1 MDRRIPVLLGASLLA
16 LLGLSGCGG
25 SRIPEEELTALLNE
39 QTYFTERMAGVES
52 LEIEK
57 QTAADGVTRIDAT
70 IVSHNGFTRYTD
82 DCTIELARDEETEEW
97 TVTDLGGA
105 AVSME
110 ALYAPDAYAID
121 QVMTAETYCMLGIGG
136 GGEESVL
143 LPGYTLGEVA
153 LSNENP
159 QFPTATAQISFEGQ
173 TYGWFTFHG
182 SAALQLTYEPVRGG
196 WEANAFTPNED
207 FSIDCALEGRTY
219 KTEAFRDRESASYE
233 YQDHCWYVTFG
244 DFDWREGG
252 LVGCSARKY
261 NIEEGTDVESYQDRC
276 YRIRR
281 LTPSPIDLGNASNDW
296 VLTMAPGDGVRE
308 SFPMRTLDD
317 PTATGVVFWDHT
329 SGAVDYGYACEQVD
343 GPTPDSLTVAEPEP
357 AAPPVP
363 EIAPAAEITAD
374 PDVKDKVVTCTGE
387 DLYTYED
394 GRPDEHYT
402 YQYFYDAQGNQ
413 VGFKYYLEDA
423 LFMVSKYIYNANNV
437 KTAWFRY
444 TIYSEQDLVYE
455 ATYYDLDGNETLRIS
470 GSSFAWDEGPSDE
483 HYSTATYAYDRLG
496 RVTDVEYS
504 NGNSTSYSYDDSS
517 YRGWKRH
524 YYTDYV
530 GDSAVTTTNLR
541 FDTDWRLIGEEVL
554 DEDGNVSLMNS
565 YEYDENGNLVRLL
578 TTTPDGSGDSEE
590 VHTLDEYGNVLEY
603 RIDAWYR
610 CEGHFTT
617 MPLSE
622 ALKAQASWGA

>member
-57 QTAADGVTRIDAT
+57 QTAEDGVTKIDAT

-182 SAALQLTYEPVRGG
+182 SAALQMTYEPVRGG

-252 LVGCSARKY
+252 LVGCTARKY

-281 LTPSPIDLGNASNDW
+281 LAPSPIDLGNASNDW

-357 AAPPVP
+357 AALPVP
-363 EIAPAAEITAD
+363 EVAPAAEITAD
-374 PDVKDKVVTCTGE
+374 PDVKDMVVTTSGE
-387 DLYTYED
+387 ETNYYDPETE
-394 GRPDEHYT
+394 EHWT
-402 YQYFYDAQGNQ
+402 IQYFYDGQGNQ
-413 VGFKYYLEDA
+413 VGQINFREGEVY
-423 LFMVSKYIYNANNV
+423 SRIKYIYNANNV
-437 KTAWFRY
+437 KTAQFFYTGNQHTQSRY
-444 TIYSEQDLVYE
+444 F
-455 ATYYDLDGNETLRIS
+455 DLDGNETYMTADQTIYWAD
-470 GSSFAWDEGPSDE
+470 GTTEKN
-483 HYSTATYAYDRLG
+483 YVTTTSTYDRLG
-496 RVTDVEYS
+496 RITAAESSDGS
-504 NGNSTSYSYDDSS
+504 STSYNYDEGS
-517 YRGWKRH
+517 YRGWKH
-524 YYTDYV
+524 AHTLLAN
-530 GDSAVTTTNLR
+530 GEELQSTTNLH

-554 DEDGNVSLMNS
+554 DEDGNISKMIAH
-565 YEYDENGNLVRLL
+565 EYDEDGNEVRVTVTDATGAVIEL
-578 TTTPDGSGDSEE
+578 TTRTF
-590 VHTLDEYGNVLEY
+590 DEFGNVLTDRYESHGTVQW
-603 RIDAWYR
+603 DSA
-610 CEGHFTT
+610 FTT

>member
-57 QTAADGVTRIDAT
+57 QTTADGVTKVDAT

-252 LVGCSARKY
+252 LAGCSARKY

-281 LTPSPIDLGNASNDW
+281 LAPSPIDLGNASNDW

-317 PTATGVVFWDHT
+317 PAATGVVFWDHT

-357 AAPPVP
+357 AALPVP
-363 EIAPAAEITAD
+363 EVAPAAEITAD
-374 PDVKDKVVTCTGE
+374 PDVKDMVVTTSGE
-387 DLYTYED
+387 ETNYYDPETE
-394 GRPDEHYT
+394 EHWT
-402 YQYFYDAQGNQ
+402 IQYFYDGQGNQ
-413 VGFKYYLEDA
+413 VGQINFREGEVY
-423 LFMVSKYIYNANNV
+423 SRIKYIYNANNV
-437 KTAWFRY
+437 KTAQFFYTGNQHTQSRY
-444 TIYSEQDLVYE
+444 F
-455 ATYYDLDGNETLRIS
+455 DLDGNETYMTADQTIYWAD
-470 GSSFAWDEGPSDE
+470 GTTEKN
-483 HYSTATYAYDRLG
+483 YVTTTSTYDRLG
-496 RVTDVEYS
+496 RITAAESSDGS
-504 NGNSTSYSYDDSS
+504 STSYNYDEGS
-517 YRGWKRH
+517 YRGWKH
-524 YYTDYV
+524 AHTLLAN
-530 GDSAVTTTNLR
+530 GEELQSTTNLH

-554 DEDGNVSLMNS
+554 DEDGNISKMIAH
-565 YEYDENGNLVRLL
+565 EYDEDGNEVRMTVTDATGAVIEL
-578 TTTPDGSGDSEE
+578 TTRTF
-590 VHTLDEYGNVLEY
+590 DEFGNVLTDRYESHGTVQW
-603 RIDAWYR
+603 DSA
-610 CEGHFTT
+610 FTT

>member
-57 QTAADGVTRIDAT
+57 QTAEDGVTRIDAT

-82 DCTIELARDEETEEW
+82 DCTIELAHDEETEEW

-252 LVGCSARKY
+252 LVGCTARKY

-281 LTPSPIDLGNASNDW
+281 LAPSPIDLGNASNDW

-357 AAPPVP
+357 AALPVP

-374 PDVKDKVVTCTGE
+374 PDVKDMVVTTSGKE
-387 DLYTYED
+387 TNYYDPETE
-394 GRPDEHYT
+394 EHWT
-402 YQYFYDAQGNQ
+402 IQYFYDGQGNQ
-413 VGFKYYLEDA
+413 VGQINFREGEVY
-423 LFMVSKYIYNANNV
+423 SRIKYIYNANNV
-437 KTAWFRY
+437 KTAQFFYTGNQHTQSRY
-444 TIYSEQDLVYE
+444 F
-455 ATYYDLDGNETLRIS
+455 DLDGNETYMTADQTIYWAD
-470 GSSFAWDEGPSDE
+470 GTTEKN
-483 HYSTATYAYDRLG
+483 YVTTTSTYDRLG
-496 RVTDVEYS
+496 RITAAESSDGS
-504 NGNSTSYSYDDSS
+504 STSYNYDEGS
-517 YRGWKRH
+517 YRGWKH
-524 YYTDYV
+524 AHTLLAN
-530 GDSAVTTTNLR
+530 GEELQSTTNLH

-554 DEDGNVSLMNS
+554 DEDGNISKMIAH
-565 YEYDENGNLVRLL
+565 EYDEDGNEVRMTVTDATGAVIEL
-578 TTTPDGSGDSEE
+578 TTRTF
-590 VHTLDEYGNVLEY
+590 DEFGNVLTDRYESHGTVQW
-603 RIDAWYR
+603 DSA
-610 CEGHFTT
+610 FTT

>member
-57 QTAADGVTRIDAT
+57 QTAEDGVTRVDAT

-97 TVTDLGGA
+97 TVTGLGGA

-281 LTPSPIDLGNASNDW
+281 LAPSPIDLGNASNDW

-357 AAPPVP
+357 AALPVP

-374 PDVKDKVVTCTGE
+374 PDVKDMVVTTSGKE
-387 DLYTYED
+387 TNYYDPETE
-394 GRPDEHYT
+394 EHWT
-402 YQYFYDAQGNQ
+402 IQYFYDGQGNQ
-413 VGFKYYLEDA
+413 VGQINFREGEVY
-423 LFMVSKYIYNANNV
+423 SRIKYIYNANNV
-437 KTAWFRY
+437 KTAQFFYTGNQHTQSRY
-444 TIYSEQDLVYE
+444 F
-455 ATYYDLDGNETLRIS
+455 DLDGNETYMTANQTIYWAD
-470 GSSFAWDEGPSDE
+470 GTTEKN
-483 HYSTATYAYDRLG
+483 YVTTTSTYDRLG
-496 RVTDVEYS
+496 RITAAESSDGS
-504 NGNSTSYSYDDSS
+504 STSYNYDEGS
-517 YRGWKRH
+517 YRGWKH
-524 YYTDYV
+524 AHTLLIN
-530 GDSAVTTTNLR
+530 GEELQSTTNLH

-554 DEDGNVSLMNS
+554 DEDGNISKMIAH
-565 YEYDENGNLVRLL
+565 EYDEDGNEVRMTVTDATGAVIEL
-578 TTTPDGSGDSEE
+578 TTRTF
-590 VHTLDEYGNVLEY
+590 DEFGNVLTDRYESHGTVQW
-603 RIDAWYR
+603 DSA
-610 CEGHFTT
+610 FTT
-617 MPLSE
+617 LPLSE
-622 ALKAQASWGA
+622 ALQAQASWGA

>member
-57 QTAADGVTRIDAT
+57 QTAEDGVTKIDAT

-252 LVGCSARKY
+252 LVGCTARKY

-281 LTPSPIDLGNASNDW
+281 LAPSPIDLGNASNDW

-357 AAPPVP
+357 AALPVP
-363 EIAPAAEITAD
+363 EVAPAAEITAD
-374 PDVKDKVVTCTGE
+374 PDVKDMVVTTSGKE
-387 DLYTYED
+387 TNYYDPETE
-394 GRPDEHYT
+394 EHWT
-402 YQYFYDAQGNQ
+402 IQYFYDGQGNQ
-413 VGFKYYLEDA
+413 VGQINFREGEVY
-423 LFMVSKYIYNANNV
+423 SRIKYIYNANNV
-437 KTAWFRY
+437 KTAQFFYTGNQHTQSRY
-444 TIYSEQDLVYE
+444 F
-455 ATYYDLDGNETLRIS
+455 DLDGNETYMTADQTIYWAD
-470 GSSFAWDEGPSDE
+470 GTTEKN
-483 HYSTATYAYDRLG
+483 YVTTTSTYDRLG
-496 RVTDVEYS
+496 RITAAESSDGS
-504 NGNSTSYSYDDSS
+504 STSYNYDEGS
-517 YRGWKRH
+517 YRGWKH
-524 YYTDYV
+524 AHTLLAN
-530 GDSAVTTTNLR
+530 GEELQSTTNLH

-554 DEDGNVSLMNS
+554 DEDGNISKMIAH
-565 YEYDENGNLVRLL
+565 EYDEDGNEVRVTVTDATGAVIEL
-578 TTTPDGSGDSEE
+578 TTRTF
-590 VHTLDEYGNVLEY
+590 DEFGNVLTDRYESHGTVQW
-603 RIDAWYR
+603 DSA
-610 CEGHFTT
+610 FTT
-617 MPLSE
+617 LPLSE
-622 ALKAQASWGA
+622 ALQAQASWGA

>member
-57 QTAADGVTRIDAT
+57 QTAEDGVTRIDAT

-121 QVMTAETYCMLGIGG
+121 QVMSAETYCMLGIGG

-281 LTPSPIDLGNASNDW
+281 LAPSPIDLGNASNDW

-329 SGAVDYGYACEQVD
+329 SGAVDYGYACEQED

-357 AAPPVP
+357 AALPVP
-363 EIAPAAEITAD
+363 EIAPGAEINAA
-374 PDVKDKVVTCTGE
+374 PDVKDMVVGTSGGE
-387 DLYTYED
+387 TNYYDPETEV
-394 GRPDEHYT
+394 HWT
-402 YQYFYDAQGNQ
+402 IQYFYDGQGNQ
-413 VGFKYYLEDA
+413 VGQINFREGEVY
-423 LFMVSKYIYNANNV
+423 SRIKYIYNANNV
-437 KTAWFRY
+437 KTAQFFYTGNQHTQSRY
-444 TIYSEQDLVYE
+444 F
-455 ATYYDLDGNETLRIS
+455 DLDGNETYITADQTIYWAD
-470 GSSFAWDEGPSDE
+470 GTTEKN
-483 HYSTATYAYDRLG
+483 YVTTTSTYDRLG
-496 RVTDVEYS
+496 RITAAESSDGS
-504 NGNSTSYSYDDSS
+504 STSYNYDEGS
-517 YRGWKRH
+517 YRGWKH
-524 YYTDYV
+524 AHTLLAN
-530 GDSAVTTTNLR
+530 GEELQSTTNLH

-554 DEDGNVSLMNS
+554 DEDGNISKMIAH
-565 YEYDENGNLVRLL
+565 EYDEDGNEVRVTVTDATGAVIEL
-578 TTTPDGSGDSEE
+578 TTRAF
-590 VHTLDEYGNVLEY
+590 DEFGNVLTDRYESHGTVQW
-603 RIDAWYR
+603 DSA
-610 CEGHFTT
+610 FTT

>member
-57 QTAADGVTRIDAT
+57 QTAEDGVTRIDAT

-252 LVGCSARKY
+252 LVGCTARKY

-281 LTPSPIDLGNASNDW
+281 LAPSPIDLGNASNDW

-357 AAPPVP
+357 AALPVP
-363 EIAPAAEITAD
+363 EIAPAEEITAD
-374 PDVKDKVVTCTGE
+374 PDVKDMVVTTSGKE
-387 DLYTYED
+387 TNYYDPETE
-394 GRPDEHYT
+394 EHWT
-402 YQYFYDAQGNQ
+402 IQYFYDGQGNQ
-413 VGFKYYLEDA
+413 VGQINFREGEVY
-423 LFMVSKYIYNANNV
+423 SRIKYIYNANNV
-437 KTAWFRY
+437 KTAQFFYTGNQHTQSRY
-444 TIYSEQDLVYE
+444 F
-455 ATYYDLDGNETLRIS
+455 DLDGNETYMTADQTIYWAD
-470 GSSFAWDEGPSDE
+470 GTTEKN
-483 HYSTATYAYDRLG
+483 YVTTTSTYDRLG
-496 RVTDVEYS
+496 RITAAESSDGS
-504 NGNSTSYSYDDSS
+504 STSYNYDEGS
-517 YRGWKRH
+517 YRGWKH
-524 YYTDYV
+524 AHTLLAN
-530 GDSAVTTTNLR
+530 GEELQSTTNLHI
-541 FDTDWRLIGEEVL
+541 DTDWRLIGEEVL
-554 DEDGNVSLMNS
+554 DEDGNISKMIAH
-565 YEYDENGNLVRLL
+565 EYDEDGNEVRVTVTDATGAVIEL
-578 TTTPDGSGDSEE
+578 TTRTF
-590 VHTLDEYGNVLEY
+590 DEFGNVLTDRYESHGTVQW
-603 RIDAWYR
+603 DSA
-610 CEGHFTT
+610 FTT

-622 ALKAQASWGA
+622 ALKAQASGGA

>member
-57 QTAADGVTRIDAT
+57 QTAEDGVTRIDAT

-281 LTPSPIDLGNASNDW
+281 LAPSPIDLGNASNDW

-374 PDVKDKVVTCTGE
+374 PDVKDMVVTTSGE
-387 DLYTYED
+387 ETNYYDPETEV
-394 GRPDEHYT
+394 HWT
-402 YQYFYDAQGNQ
+402 IQYFYDGQGNQ
-413 VGFKYYLEDA
+413 VGQINFREGEVY
-423 LFMVSKYIYNANNV
+423 SRIKYIYNANNV
-437 KTAWFRY
+437 KTAQFFYTGNQHTQSRY
-444 TIYSEQDLVYE
+444 F
-455 ATYYDLDGNETLRIS
+455 DLDGNETYMTADQTIYWAD
-470 GSSFAWDEGPSDE
+470 GTTEKN
-483 HYSTATYAYDRLG
+483 YVTTTSTYDRLG
-496 RVTDVEYS
+496 RITAAESSDGS
-504 NGNSTSYSYDDSS
+504 STSYNYDEGS
-517 YRGWKRH
+517 YRGWKH
-524 YYTDYV
+524 AHTLLAN
-530 GDSAVTTTNLR
+530 GEELQSTTNLH

-554 DEDGNVSLMNS
+554 DEDGNISKMIAH
-565 YEYDENGNLVRLL
+565 EYDEDGNEVRMTVTDATGAVIEL
-578 TTTPDGSGDSEE
+578 TTRTF
-590 VHTLDEYGNVLEY
+590 DEFGNVLTDRYESHGTVQW
-603 RIDAWYR
+603 DSA
-610 CEGHFTT
+610 FTT

>member
-57 QTAADGVTRIDAT
+57 QTTADGVTKVDAT

-281 LTPSPIDLGNASNDW
+281 LAPSPIDLGNASNDW

-357 AAPPVP
+357 AALPVP
-363 EIAPAAEITAD
+363 EVAPAAEITAD
-374 PDVKDKVVTCTGE
+374 PDVKDMVVTTSGE
-387 DLYTYED
+387 ETNYYDPETE
-394 GRPDEHYT
+394 EHWT
-402 YQYFYDAQGNQ
+402 IQYFYDGQGNQ
-413 VGFKYYLEDA
+413 VGQINFREGEVY
-423 LFMVSKYIYNANNV
+423 SRIKYIYNANNV
-437 KTAWFRY
+437 KTAQFFYTGNQHTQSRY
-444 TIYSEQDLVYE
+444 F
-455 ATYYDLDGNETLRIS
+455 DLDGNETYMTADQTIYWAD
-470 GSSFAWDEGPSDE
+470 GTTEKN
-483 HYSTATYAYDRLG
+483 YVTTTSTYDRLG
-496 RVTDVEYS
+496 RITAAESSDGS
-504 NGNSTSYSYDDSS
+504 STSYNYDEGS
-517 YRGWKRH
+517 YRGWKH
-524 YYTDYV
+524 AHTLLAN
-530 GDSAVTTTNLR
+530 GEELQSTTNLH

-554 DEDGNVSLMNS
+554 DEDGNISKMIAH
-565 YEYDENGNLVRLL
+565 EYDEDGNEVRVTVTDATGAVIEL
-578 TTTPDGSGDSEE
+578 TTRTF
-590 VHTLDEYGNVLEY
+590 DEFGNVLTDRYESHGTVQW
-603 RIDAWYR
+603 DSA
-610 CEGHFTT
+610 FTT
-617 MPLSE
+617 LPLSE

>member
-57 QTAADGVTRIDAT
+57 QTAEDGVTRVDAT

-281 LTPSPIDLGNASNDW
+281 LAPSPIDLGNASNDW

-357 AAPPVP
+357 AALPVP

-374 PDVKDKVVTCTGE
+374 PDVKDMVVTTSGE
-387 DLYTYED
+387 ETNYYDPETE
-394 GRPDEHYT
+394 EHWT
-402 YQYFYDAQGNQ
+402 IQYFYDGQGNQ
-413 VGFKYYLEDA
+413 VGQINFREGEVY
-423 LFMVSKYIYNANNV
+423 SRIKYIYNANNV
-437 KTAWFRY
+437 KTAQFFYTGNQHTQSRY
-444 TIYSEQDLVYE
+444 F
-455 ATYYDLDGNETLRIS
+455 DLDGNETYMTADQTIYWAD
-470 GSSFAWDEGPSDE
+470 GTTEKN
-483 HYSTATYAYDRLG
+483 YVTTTSTYDRLG
-496 RVTDVEYS
+496 RITAAESSDGS
-504 NGNSTSYSYDDSS
+504 STSYNYDEGS
-517 YRGWKRH
+517 YRGWKH
-524 YYTDYV
+524 AHTLLAN
-530 GDSAVTTTNLR
+530 GEELQSTTNLH

-554 DEDGNVSLMNS
+554 DEDGNISKMIAH
-565 YEYDENGNLVRLL
+565 EYDEDGNEVRVTVTDATGAVIEL
-578 TTTPDGSGDSEE
+578 TTRTF
-590 VHTLDEYGNVLEY
+590 DEFGNVLTDRYESHGTVQW
-603 RIDAWYR
+603 DSA
-610 CEGHFTT
+610 FTT
-617 MPLSE
+617 LPLSE
-622 ALKAQASWGA
+622 ALQAQASWGA

>member
-57 QTAADGVTRIDAT
+57 QTAEDGVTKIDAT

-281 LTPSPIDLGNASNDW
+281 LAPSPIDLGNASNDW

-357 AAPPVP
+357 AALPFP

-374 PDVKDKVVTCTGE
+374 PDVKDMVVTTSGE
-387 DLYTYED
+387 ETNYYDPETE
-394 GRPDEHYT
+394 EHWT
-402 YQYFYDAQGNQ
+402 IQYFYDGQGNQ
-413 VGFKYYLEDA
+413 VGQINFREGEVY
-423 LFMVSKYIYNANNV
+423 SRIKYIYNANNV
-437 KTAWFRY
+437 KTAQFFYTGNQHTQSRY
-444 TIYSEQDLVYE
+444 F
-455 ATYYDLDGNETLRIS
+455 DLDGNETYMTADQTIYWAD
-470 GSSFAWDEGPSDE
+470 GTTEKN
-483 HYSTATYAYDRLG
+483 YVTTTSTYDRLG
-496 RVTDVEYS
+496 RITAAESSDGS
-504 NGNSTSYSYDDSS
+504 STSYNYDEGS
-517 YRGWKRH
+517 YRGWKH
-524 YYTDYV
+524 AHTLLAN
-530 GDSAVTTTNLR
+530 GEELQSTTNLH

-554 DEDGNVSLMNS
+554 DEDGNISKMIAH
-565 YEYDENGNLVRLL
+565 EYDEDGNEVRVTVTDATGAVIEL
-578 TTTPDGSGDSEE
+578 TTRTF
-590 VHTLDEYGNVLEY
+590 DEFGNVLTDRYESHGTVQW
-603 RIDAWYR
+603 DSA
-610 CEGHFTT
+610 FTT

>member
-252 LVGCSARKY
+252 LVGCTARKY

-281 LTPSPIDLGNASNDW
+281 LAPSPIDLGNASNDW

-357 AAPPVP
+357 AALPVP
-363 EIAPAAEITAD
+363 EVAPAAEITAD
-374 PDVKDKVVTCTGE
+374 PDVKDMVVTTSGKE
-387 DLYTYED
+387 TNYYDPETE
-394 GRPDEHYT
+394 EHWT
-402 YQYFYDAQGNQ
+402 IQYFYDGQGNQ
-413 VGFKYYLEDA
+413 VGQINFREGEVY
-423 LFMVSKYIYNANNV
+423 SRIKYIYNANNV
-437 KTAWFRY
+437 KTAQFFYTGNQHTQSRY
-444 TIYSEQDLVYE
+444 F
-455 ATYYDLDGNETLRIS
+455 DLDGNETYMTADQTIYWAD
-470 GSSFAWDEGPSDE
+470 GTTEKN
-483 HYSTATYAYDRLG
+483 YVTTTSTYDRLG
-496 RVTDVEYS
+496 RITAAESSDGS
-504 NGNSTSYSYDDSS
+504 STSYNYDEGS
-517 YRGWKRH
+517 YRGWKH
-524 YYTDYV
+524 AHTLLAN
-530 GDSAVTTTNLR
+530 GEELQSTTNLH

-554 DEDGNVSLMNS
+554 DEDGNISKMIAH
-565 YEYDENGNLVRLL
+565 EYDEDGNEVRVTVTDATGAVIEL
-578 TTTPDGSGDSEE
+578 TTRTF
-590 VHTLDEYGNVLEY
+590 DEFGNVLTDRYESHGTVQW
-603 RIDAWYR
+603 DSA
-610 CEGHFTT
+610 FTT
-617 MPLSE
+617 LPLSE

>member
-57 QTAADGVTRIDAT
+57 QTAEDGVTRVDAT

-281 LTPSPIDLGNASNDW
+281 LAPSPIDLGNASNDW

-374 PDVKDKVVTCTGE
+374 PDVKDMVVTTSGE
-387 DLYTYED
+387 ETNYYDPETEV
-394 GRPDEHYT
+394 HWT
-402 YQYFYDAQGNQ
+402 IQYFYDGQGNQ
-413 VGFKYYLEDA
+413 VGQINFREGEVY
-423 LFMVSKYIYNANNV
+423 SRIKYIYNANNV
-437 KTAWFRY
+437 KTAQFFYTGNQHTQSRY
-444 TIYSEQDLVYE
+444 F
-455 ATYYDLDGNETLRIS
+455 DLDGNETYMTADQTIYWAD
-470 GSSFAWDEGPSDE
+470 GTTEKN
-483 HYSTATYAYDRLG
+483 YVTTTSTYDRLG
-496 RVTDVEYS
+496 RITAAESSDGS
-504 NGNSTSYSYDDSS
+504 STSYNYDEGS
-517 YRGWKRH
+517 YRGWKH
-524 YYTDYV
+524 AHTLLAN
-530 GDSAVTTTNLR
+530 GEELQSTTNLH

-554 DEDGNVSLMNS
+554 DEDGNISKMIAH
-565 YEYDENGNLVRLL
+565 EYDEDGNEVRVTVTDATGAVIEL
-578 TTTPDGSGDSEE
+578 TTRTF
-590 VHTLDEYGNVLEY
+590 DEFGNVLTDRYESHGTVQW
-603 RIDAWYR
+603 DSA
-610 CEGHFTT
+610 FTT
-617 MPLSE
+617 LPLSE
-622 ALKAQASWGA
+622 ALQAQASWGA

>member
-57 QTAADGVTRIDAT
+57 QTAEDGVTKIDAT

-105 AVSME
+105 AVSMV

-281 LTPSPIDLGNASNDW
+281 LAPSPIDLGNASNDW

-357 AAPPVP
+357 AALPVP

-374 PDVKDKVVTCTGE
+374 PDVKDMVVTTSGKE
-387 DLYTYED
+387 TNYYDPETE
-394 GRPDEHYT
+394 EHWT
-402 YQYFYDAQGNQ
+402 IQYFYDGQGNQ
-413 VGFKYYLEDA
+413 VGQINFREGEVY
-423 LFMVSKYIYNANNV
+423 SRIKYIYNANNV
-437 KTAWFRY
+437 KTAQFFYTGNQHTQSRY
-444 TIYSEQDLVYE
+444 F
-455 ATYYDLDGNETLRIS
+455 DLDGNETYMTADQTIYWAD
-470 GSSFAWDEGPSDE
+470 GTTEKN
-483 HYSTATYAYDRLG
+483 YVTTTSTYDRLG
-496 RVTDVEYS
+496 RITAAESSDGS
-504 NGNSTSYSYDDSS
+504 STSYNYDEGS
-517 YRGWKRH
+517 YRGWKH
-524 YYTDYV
+524 AHTLLAN
-530 GDSAVTTTNLR
+530 GEELQSTTNLH

-554 DEDGNVSLMNS
+554 DEDGNISKMIAH
-565 YEYDENGNLVRLL
+565 EYDEDGNEVRVTVTDATGAVIEL
-578 TTTPDGSGDSEE
+578 TTRTF
-590 VHTLDEYGNVLEY
+590 DEFGNVLTDRYESHGTVQW
-603 RIDAWYR
+603 DSA
-610 CEGHFTT
+610 FTT
-617 MPLSE
+617 LPLSE

>member
-57 QTAADGVTRIDAT
+57 QTAEDGVTKIDAT

-153 LSNENP
+153 LSHENP

-281 LTPSPIDLGNASNDW
+281 LAPSPIDLGNASNDW

-357 AAPPVP
+357 AALPVP

-374 PDVKDKVVTCTGE
+374 PDVKDMVVTTSGE
-387 DLYTYED
+387 ETNYYDPETE
-394 GRPDEHYT
+394 EHWT
-402 YQYFYDAQGNQ
+402 IQYFYDGQGNQ
-413 VGFKYYLEDA
+413 VGQINFREGEVY
-423 LFMVSKYIYNANNV
+423 SRIKYIYNANNV
-437 KTAWFRY
+437 KTAQFFYTGNQHTQSRY
-444 TIYSEQDLVYE
+444 F
-455 ATYYDLDGNETLRIS
+455 DLDGNETYMTADQTIYWAD
-470 GSSFAWDEGPSDE
+470 GTTEKN
-483 HYSTATYAYDRLG
+483 YVTTTSTYDRLG
-496 RVTDVEYS
+496 RITAAESSDGS
-504 NGNSTSYSYDDSS
+504 STSYNYDEGS
-517 YRGWKRH
+517 YRGWKH
-524 YYTDYV
+524 AHTLLAN
-530 GDSAVTTTNLR
+530 GEELQSTTNLH

-554 DEDGNVSLMNS
+554 DEDGNISKMIAH
-565 YEYDENGNLVRLL
+565 EYDEDGNEVRVTVTDATGAVIEL
-578 TTTPDGSGDSEE
+578 TTRTF
-590 VHTLDEYGNVLEY
+590 DEFGNVLTDRYESHGTVQW
-603 RIDAWYR
+603 DSA
-610 CEGHFTT
+610 FTT

>member
-57 QTAADGVTRIDAT
+57 QTAEDGVTKIDAT

-281 LTPSPIDLGNASNDW
+281 LAPSPIDLGNASNDW

-357 AAPPVP
+357 AALPFP

-374 PDVKDKVVTCTGE
+374 PDVKDMVVTTSGE
-387 DLYTYED
+387 ETNYYDPETE
-394 GRPDEHYT
+394 EHWT
-402 YQYFYDAQGNQ
+402 IQYFYDGQGNQ
-413 VGFKYYLEDA
+413 VGQINFREGEVY
-423 LFMVSKYIYNANNV
+423 SRIKYIYNANNV
-437 KTAWFRY
+437 KTAQFFYTGNQHTQSRY
-444 TIYSEQDLVYE
+444 F
-455 ATYYDLDGNETLRIS
+455 DLDGNETYMTADQTIYWAD
-470 GSSFAWDEGPSDE
+470 GTTEKN
-483 HYSTATYAYDRLG
+483 YVTTTSTYDRLG
-496 RVTDVEYS
+496 RITAAESSDGS
-504 NGNSTSYSYDDSS
+504 STSYNYDEGS
-517 YRGWKRH
+517 YRGWKH
-524 YYTDYV
+524 AHTLLAN
-530 GDSAVTTTNLR
+530 GEELQSTTNLH

-554 DEDGNVSLMNS
+554 DEDGNISKLIAH
-565 YEYDENGNLVRLL
+565 EYDEDGNEVRVTVTDATGAVIEL
-578 TTTPDGSGDSEE
+578 TTRTF
-590 VHTLDEYGNVLEY
+590 DEFGNVLTDRYESHGTVQW
-603 RIDAWYR
+603 DSA
-610 CEGHFTT
+610 FTT

>member
-281 LTPSPIDLGNASNDW
+281 LAPSPIDLGNASNDW

-357 AAPPVP
+357 AALPVP

-374 PDVKDKVVTCTGE
+374 PDVKDMVVTTSGE
-387 DLYTYED
+387 ETNYYDPETE
-394 GRPDEHYT
+394 EHWT
-402 YQYFYDAQGNQ
+402 IQYFYDGQGNQ
-413 VGFKYYLEDA
+413 VGQINFREGEVY
-423 LFMVSKYIYNANNV
+423 SRIKYIYNANNV
-437 KTAWFRY
+437 KTAQFFYTGNQHTQSRY
-444 TIYSEQDLVYE
+444 F
-455 ATYYDLDGNETLRIS
+455 DLDGNETYMTADQTIYWAD
-470 GSSFAWDEGPSDE
+470 GTTEKN
-483 HYSTATYAYDRLG
+483 YVTTTSTYDRLG
-496 RVTDVEYS
+496 RITAAESSDGS
-504 NGNSTSYSYDDSS
+504 STSYNYDEGS
-517 YRGWKRH
+517 YRGWKH
-524 YYTDYV
+524 AHTLLAN
-530 GDSAVTTTNLR
+530 GEELQSTTNLH

-554 DEDGNVSLMNS
+554 DEDGNISKMIAH
-565 YEYDENGNLVRLL
+565 EYDEDGNEVRMTVTDATGAVIEL
-578 TTTPDGSGDSEE
+578 TTRTF
-590 VHTLDEYGNVLEY
+590 DEFGNVLTDRYESHGTVQW
-603 RIDAWYR
+603 DSA
-610 CEGHFTT
+610 FTT

>member
-57 QTAADGVTRIDAT
+57 QTTADGVTKVDAT

-252 LVGCSARKY
+252 LVGCTARKY

-281 LTPSPIDLGNASNDW
+281 LAPSPIDLGNASNDW

-329 SGAVDYGYACEQVD
+329 SGAVDYGYACELVD

-357 AAPPVP
+357 AALPVP

-374 PDVKDKVVTCTGE
+374 PDVKDMVVTTSGE
-387 DLYTYED
+387 ETNYYDPETE
-394 GRPDEHYT
+394 EHWT
-402 YQYFYDAQGNQ
+402 IQYFYDGQGNQ
-413 VGFKYYLEDA
+413 VGQINFREGEVY
-423 LFMVSKYIYNANNV
+423 SRIKYIYNANNV
-437 KTAWFRY
+437 KTAQFFYTGNQHTQSRY
-444 TIYSEQDLVYE
+444 F
-455 ATYYDLDGNETLRIS
+455 DLDGNETYMTADQTIYWAD
-470 GSSFAWDEGPSDE
+470 GTTENN
-483 HYSTATYAYDRLG
+483 YVTTTSTYDRLG
-496 RVTDVEYS
+496 RITAAESSDGS
-504 NGNSTSYSYDDSS
+504 STSYNYDEGS
-517 YRGWKRH
+517 YRGWKH
-524 YYTDYV
+524 AHTLLAN
-530 GDSAVTTTNLR
+530 GEELQSTTNLH

-554 DEDGNVSLMNS
+554 DEDGNISKMIAH
-565 YEYDENGNLVRLL
+565 EYDEDGNEVRMTVTDATGAVIEL
-578 TTTPDGSGDSEE
+578 TTRTF
-590 VHTLDEYGNVLEY
+590 DEFGNVLTDRYESHGTVQW
-603 RIDAWYR
+603 DSA
-610 CEGHFTT
+610 FTT

>member
-57 QTAADGVTRIDAT
+57 QTAEDGVTRIDAT

-153 LSNENP
+153 LSYENP

-281 LTPSPIDLGNASNDW
+281 LAPSPIDLGNASNDW

-357 AAPPVP
+357 AALPVP
-363 EIAPAAEITAD
+363 EIAPAEEITAD
-374 PDVKDKVVTCTGE
+374 PDVKDMVVTTSGE
-387 DLYTYED
+387 ETNYYDPETE
-394 GRPDEHYT
+394 EHWT
-402 YQYFYDAQGNQ
+402 IQYFYDGQGNQ
-413 VGFKYYLEDA
+413 VGQINFREGEVY
-423 LFMVSKYIYNANNV
+423 SRIKYIYNANNV
-437 KTAWFRY
+437 KTAQFFYTGNQHTQSRY
-444 TIYSEQDLVYE
+444 F
-455 ATYYDLDGNETLRIS
+455 DLDGNETYMTADQTIYWAD
-470 GSSFAWDEGPSDE
+470 GTTEKN
-483 HYSTATYAYDRLG
+483 YVTTTSTYDRLG
-496 RVTDVEYS
+496 RITAAESSDGS
-504 NGNSTSYSYDDSS
+504 STSYNYDEGS
-517 YRGWKRH
+517 YRGWKH
-524 YYTDYV
+524 AHTLLAN
-530 GDSAVTTTNLR
+530 GEELQSTTNLH

-554 DEDGNVSLMNS
+554 DEDGNISKMIAH
-565 YEYDENGNLVRLL
+565 EYDEDGNEVRMTVTDATGAVIEL
-578 TTTPDGSGDSEE
+578 TTRTF
-590 VHTLDEYGNVLEY
+590 DEFGNVLTDRYESHGTVQW
-603 RIDAWYR
+603 DSA
-610 CEGHFTT
+610 FTT

>member
-57 QTAADGVTRIDAT
+57 QTAEDGVTRIDAT

-153 LSNENP
+153 LSHENP

-281 LTPSPIDLGNASNDW
+281 LAPSPIDLGNASNDW

-357 AAPPVP
+357 AALPVP

-374 PDVKDKVVTCTGE
+374 PDVKDMVVTTSGE
-387 DLYTYED
+387 ETNYYDPETEV
-394 GRPDEHYT
+394 HWT
-402 YQYFYDAQGNQ
+402 IQYFYDGQGNQ
-413 VGFKYYLEDA
+413 VGQINFREGEVY
-423 LFMVSKYIYNANNV
+423 SRIKYIYNANNV
-437 KTAWFRY
+437 KTAQFFYTGNQHTQSRY
-444 TIYSEQDLVYE
+444 F
-455 ATYYDLDGNETLRIS
+455 DLDGNETYMTADQTIYWAD
-470 GSSFAWDEGPSDE
+470 GTTEKN
-483 HYSTATYAYDRLG
+483 YVTTTSTYDRLG
-496 RVTDVEYS
+496 RITAAESSDGS
-504 NGNSTSYSYDDSS
+504 STSYNYDEGS
-517 YRGWKRH
+517 YRGWKH
-524 YYTDYV
+524 AHTLLAN
-530 GDSAVTTTNLR
+530 GEELQSTTNLH

-554 DEDGNVSLMNS
+554 DEDGNISKMIAH
-565 YEYDENGNLVRLL
+565 EYDEDGNEVRMTVTDATGAVIEL
-578 TTTPDGSGDSEE
+578 TTRTF
-590 VHTLDEYGNVLEY
+590 DEFGNVLTDRYESHGTVQW
-603 RIDAWYR
+603 DSA
-610 CEGHFTT
+610 FTT

>member
-57 QTAADGVTRIDAT
+57 QTAEDGVTKIDAT

-82 DCTIELARDEETEEW
+82 DCTIELTRDEETEEW

-281 LTPSPIDLGNASNDW
+281 LAPSPIDLGNASNDW

-357 AAPPVP
+357 AALPVP
-363 EIAPAAEITAD
+363 EVAPAAEITAD
-374 PDVKDKVVTCTGE
+374 PDVKDMVVTTSGKE
-387 DLYTYED
+387 TNYYDPETEV
-394 GRPDEHYT
+394 HWT
-402 YQYFYDAQGNQ
+402 IQYFYDGQGNQ
-413 VGFKYYLEDA
+413 VGQINFREGEVY
-423 LFMVSKYIYNANNV
+423 SRIKYIYNANNV
-437 KTAWFRY
+437 KTAQFFYTGNQHTQSRY
-444 TIYSEQDLVYE
+444 F
-455 ATYYDLDGNETLRIS
+455 DLDGNETYMTADQTIYWAD
-470 GSSFAWDEGPSDE
+470 GTTEKN
-483 HYSTATYAYDRLG
+483 YVTTTSTYDRLG
-496 RVTDVEYS
+496 RITAAESSDGS
-504 NGNSTSYSYDDSS
+504 STSYNYDEGS
-517 YRGWKRH
+517 YRGWKH
-524 YYTDYV
+524 AHTLLAN
-530 GDSAVTTTNLR
+530 GEELQSTTNLH

-554 DEDGNVSLMNS
+554 DEDGNISKMIAH
-565 YEYDENGNLVRLL
+565 EYDEDGNEVRVTVTDATGAVIEL
-578 TTTPDGSGDSEE
+578 TTRTF
-590 VHTLDEYGNVLEY
+590 DEFGNVLTDRYESHGTVQW
-603 RIDAWYR
+603 DSA
-610 CEGHFTT
+610 FTT

>member
-57 QTAADGVTRIDAT
+57 QTAEDGVTRIDAT

-281 LTPSPIDLGNASNDW
+281 LAPSPIDLGNASNDW

-363 EIAPAAEITAD
+363 EIAPAAEITAA
-374 PDVKDKVVTCTGE
+374 PDVKDMVVTTSGKE
-387 DLYTYED
+387 TNYYDPETE
-394 GRPDEHYT
+394 EHWT
-402 YQYFYDAQGNQ
+402 IQYFYDGQGNQ
-413 VGFKYYLEDA
+413 VGQINFREGEVY
-423 LFMVSKYIYNANNV
+423 SRIKYIYNANNV
-437 KTAWFRY
+437 KTAQFFYTGNQHTQSRY
-444 TIYSEQDLVYE
+444 F
-455 ATYYDLDGNETLRIS
+455 DLDGNETYMTADQTIYWAD
-470 GSSFAWDEGPSDE
+470 GTTEKN
-483 HYSTATYAYDRLG
+483 YVTTTSTYDRLG
-496 RVTDVEYS
+496 RITAAESSDGS
-504 NGNSTSYSYDDSS
+504 STSYNYDEGS
-517 YRGWKRH
+517 YRGWKH
-524 YYTDYV
+524 AHTLLAN
-530 GDSAVTTTNLR
+530 GEELQSTTNLH

-554 DEDGNVSLMNS
+554 DEDGNISKMIAH
-565 YEYDENGNLVRLL
+565 EYDEDGNEVRVTVTDATGAVIEL
-578 TTTPDGSGDSEE
+578 TTRTF
-590 VHTLDEYGNVLEY
+590 DEFGNVLTDRYESHGTVQW
-603 RIDAWYR
+603 DSA
-610 CEGHFTT
+610 FTT

>member
-57 QTAADGVTRIDAT
+57 QTAEDGVTRIDAT

-82 DCTIELARDEETEEW
+82 DCTIELTRDEETEEW

-153 LSNENP
+153 LSYENP

-252 LVGCSARKY
+252 LVGCTARKY

-276 YRIRR
+276 YRIYR
-281 LTPSPIDLGNASNDW
+281 LAPSPIDLGNASNDW

-357 AAPPVP
+357 AALPVP

-374 PDVKDKVVTCTGE
+374 PDVKDMVVTTSGKE
-387 DLYTYED
+387 TNYYDPETE
-394 GRPDEHYT
+394 EHWT
-402 YQYFYDAQGNQ
+402 IQYFYDGQGNQ
-413 VGFKYYLEDA
+413 VGQINFREGEVY
-423 LFMVSKYIYNANNV
+423 SRIKYIYNANNV
-437 KTAWFRY
+437 KTAQFFYTGNQHTQSRY
-444 TIYSEQDLVYE
+444 F
-455 ATYYDLDGNETLRIS
+455 DLDGNETYMTADQTIYWAD
-470 GSSFAWDEGPSDE
+470 GTTEKN
-483 HYSTATYAYDRLG
+483 YVTTTSTYDRLG
-496 RVTDVEYS
+496 RITAAESSDGS
-504 NGNSTSYSYDDSS
+504 STSYNYDEGS
-517 YRGWKRH
+517 YRGWKH
-524 YYTDYV
+524 AHTLLAN
-530 GDSAVTTTNLR
+530 GEELQSTTNLH

-554 DEDGNVSLMNS
+554 DEDGNISKMIAH
-565 YEYDENGNLVRLL
+565 EYDEDGNEVRVTVTDATGAVIEL
-578 TTTPDGSGDSEE
+578 TTRTF
-590 VHTLDEYGNVLEY
+590 DEFGNVLTDRYESHGTVQW
-603 RIDAWYR
+603 DSA
-610 CEGHFTT
+610 FTT

>member
-57 QTAADGVTRIDAT
+57 QTAEDGVTKIDAT

-252 LVGCSARKY
+252 LVGCTARKY

-281 LTPSPIDLGNASNDW
+281 LAPSPIDLGNASNDW

-357 AAPPVP
+357 AALPVP
-363 EIAPAAEITAD
+363 EVAPAAEITAD
-374 PDVKDKVVTCTGE
+374 PDVKDMVVTTSGE
-387 DLYTYED
+387 ETNYYDPETE
-394 GRPDEHYT
+394 EHWT
-402 YQYFYDAQGNQ
+402 IQYFYDGQGNQ
-413 VGFKYYLEDA
+413 VGQINFREGEVY
-423 LFMVSKYIYNANNV
+423 SRIKYIYNANNV
-437 KTAWFRY
+437 KTAQFFYTGNQHTQSRY
-444 TIYSEQDLVYE
+444 F
-455 ATYYDLDGNETLRIS
+455 DLDGNETYMTADQTIYWAD
-470 GSSFAWDEGPSDE
+470 GTTEKN
-483 HYSTATYAYDRLG
+483 YVTTTSTYDRLG
-496 RVTDVEYS
+496 RITAAESSDGS
-504 NGNSTSYSYDDSS
+504 STSYNYDEGS
-517 YRGWKRH
+517 YRGWKH
-524 YYTDYV
+524 AHTLLAN
-530 GDSAVTTTNLR
+530 GEELQSTTNLH

-554 DEDGNVSLMNS
+554 DEDGNISKMIAH
-565 YEYDENGNLVRLL
+565 EYDEDGNEVRVTVTDATGAVIEL
-578 TTTPDGSGDSEE
+578 TTRTF
-590 VHTLDEYGNVLEY
+590 DEFGNVLTDRYESHGTVQW
-603 RIDAWYR
+603 DSA
-610 CEGHFTT
+610 FTT

>member
-57 QTAADGVTRIDAT
+57 QTAEDGVTRIDAT

-252 LVGCSARKY
+252 LVGCTARKY

-281 LTPSPIDLGNASNDW
+281 LAPSPIDLGNASNDW

-357 AAPPVP
+357 AALPVP
-363 EIAPAAEITAD
+363 EVAPAAEITAD
-374 PDVKDKVVTCTGE
+374 PDVKDMVVTTSGE
-387 DLYTYED
+387 ETNYYDPETE
-394 GRPDEHYT
+394 EHWT
-402 YQYFYDAQGNQ
+402 IQYFYDGQGNQ
-413 VGFKYYLEDA
+413 VGQINFREGEVY
-423 LFMVSKYIYNANNV
+423 SRIKYIYNANNV
-437 KTAWFRY
+437 KTAQFFYTGNQHTQSRY
-444 TIYSEQDLVYE
+444 F
-455 ATYYDLDGNETLRIS
+455 DLDGNETYMTADQTIYWAD
-470 GSSFAWDEGPSDE
+470 GTTEKN
-483 HYSTATYAYDRLG
+483 YVTTTSTYDRLG
-496 RVTDVEYS
+496 RITAAESSDGS
-504 NGNSTSYSYDDSS
+504 STSYNYDEGS
-517 YRGWKRH
+517 YRGWKH
-524 YYTDYV
+524 AHTLLAN
-530 GDSAVTTTNLR
+530 GEELQSTTNLH

-554 DEDGNVSLMNS
+554 DEDGNISKMIAH
-565 YEYDENGNLVRLL
+565 EYDEDGNEVRVTVTDATGAVIEL
-578 TTTPDGSGDSEE
+578 TTRTF
-590 VHTLDEYGNVLEY
+590 DEFGNVLTDRYESHGTVQW
-603 RIDAWYR
+603 DSA
-610 CEGHFTT
+610 FTT

>member
-1 MDRRIPVLLGASLLA
+1 MDRRIPVLLSASLLA

-57 QTAADGVTRIDAT
+57 QTAEDGVTRVDAT

-82 DCTIELARDEETEEW
+82 DCTIELTRDEETEEW

-261 NIEEGTDVESYQDRC
+261 NI
-276 YRIRR
+276 
-281 LTPSPIDLGNASNDW
+281 
-296 VLTMAPGDGVRE
+296 
-308 SFPMRTLDD
+308 
-317 PTATGVVFWDHT
+317 
-329 SGAVDYGYACEQVD
+329 
-343 GPTPDSLTVAEPEP
+343 
-357 AAPPVP
+357 
-363 EIAPAAEITAD
+363 
-374 PDVKDKVVTCTGE
+374 
-387 DLYTYED
+387 
-394 GRPDEHYT
+394 
-402 YQYFYDAQGNQ
+402 
-413 VGFKYYLEDA
+413 
-423 LFMVSKYIYNANNV
+423 
-437 KTAWFRY
+437 
-444 TIYSEQDLVYE
+444 
-455 ATYYDLDGNETLRIS
+455 
-470 GSSFAWDEGPSDE
+470 
-483 HYSTATYAYDRLG
+483 
-496 RVTDVEYS
+496 
-504 NGNSTSYSYDDSS
+504 
-517 YRGWKRH
+517 
-524 YYTDYV
+524 
-530 GDSAVTTTNLR
+530 
-541 FDTDWRLIGEEVL
+541 
-554 DEDGNVSLMNS
+554 
-565 YEYDENGNLVRLL
+565 
-578 TTTPDGSGDSEE
+578 
-590 VHTLDEYGNVLEY
+590 
-603 RIDAWYR
+603 
-610 CEGHFTT
+610 
-617 MPLSE
+617 
-622 ALKAQASWGA
+622 

>member
-57 QTAADGVTRIDAT
+57 QTAEDGVTRIDAT

-281 LTPSPIDLGNASNDW
+281 LAPSPIDLGNASNDW

-357 AAPPVP
+357 AALPVP

-374 PDVKDKVVTCTGE
+374 PDVKDMVVTTSGE
-387 DLYTYED
+387 ETNYYDPETEV
-394 GRPDEHYT
+394 HWT
-402 YQYFYDAQGNQ
+402 IQYFYDGQGNQ
-413 VGFKYYLEDA
+413 VGQINFREGEVY
-423 LFMVSKYIYNANNV
+423 SRIKYIYNANNV
-437 KTAWFRY
+437 KTAQFFYTGNQHTQSRY
-444 TIYSEQDLVYE
+444 F
-455 ATYYDLDGNETLRIS
+455 DLDGNETYMTADQTIYWAD
-470 GSSFAWDEGPSDE
+470 GTTEKN
-483 HYSTATYAYDRLG
+483 YVTTTSTYDRLG
-496 RVTDVEYS
+496 RITAAESSDGS
-504 NGNSTSYSYDDSS
+504 STSYNYDEGS
-517 YRGWKRH
+517 YRGWKH
-524 YYTDYV
+524 AHTLLAN
-530 GDSAVTTTNLR
+530 GEELQSTTNLH

-554 DEDGNVSLMNS
+554 DEDGNISKMIAH
-565 YEYDENGNLVRLL
+565 EYDEDGNEVRVTVTDATGAVIEL
-578 TTTPDGSGDSEE
+578 TTRAF
-590 VHTLDEYGNVLEY
+590 DEFGNVLTDRYESHGTVQW
-603 RIDAWYR
+603 DSA
-610 CEGHFTT
+610 FTT

>member
-57 QTAADGVTRIDAT
+57 QTAEDGVTRIDAT

-252 LVGCSARKY
+252 LVGCTARKY

-281 LTPSPIDLGNASNDW
+281 LAPSPIDLGNASNDW

-357 AAPPVP
+357 AALPVP

-374 PDVKDKVVTCTGE
+374 PDVKDMVVTTSGE
-387 DLYTYED
+387 ETNYYDPETE
-394 GRPDEHYT
+394 EHWT
-402 YQYFYDAQGNQ
+402 IQYFYDGQGNQ
-413 VGFKYYLEDA
+413 VGQINFREGEVY
-423 LFMVSKYIYNANNV
+423 SRIKYIYNANNV
-437 KTAWFRY
+437 KTAQFFYTGNQHTQSRY
-444 TIYSEQDLVYE
+444 F
-455 ATYYDLDGNETLRIS
+455 DLDGNETYMTADQTIYWAD
-470 GSSFAWDEGPSDE
+470 GTTEKN
-483 HYSTATYAYDRLG
+483 YVTTTSTYDRLG
-496 RVTDVEYS
+496 RITAAESSDGS
-504 NGNSTSYSYDDSS
+504 STSYNYDEGS
-517 YRGWKRH
+517 YRGWKH
-524 YYTDYV
+524 AHTLLAN
-530 GDSAVTTTNLR
+530 GEELQSTTNLH

-554 DEDGNVSLMNS
+554 DEDGNISKMIAH
-565 YEYDENGNLVRLL
+565 EYDEDGNEVRVTVTDATGAVIEL
-578 TTTPDGSGDSEE
+578 TTRTF
-590 VHTLDEYGNVLEY
+590 DEFGNVLTDRYESHGTVQW
-603 RIDAWYR
+603 DSA
-610 CEGHFTT
+610 FTT

>member
-57 QTAADGVTRIDAT
+57 QTAEDGVTRIDAT

-97 TVTDLGGA
+97 TVTDLAGA

-110 ALYAPDAYAID
+110 ALYAPEAYGID

-281 LTPSPIDLGNASNDW
+281 LAPSPIDLGNASNDW

-357 AAPPVP
+357 AALPVP

-374 PDVKDKVVTCTGE
+374 PDVKDMVVTTSGE
-387 DLYTYED
+387 ETNYYDPETEV
-394 GRPDEHYT
+394 HWT
-402 YQYFYDAQGNQ
+402 IQYFYDGQGNQ
-413 VGFKYYLEDA
+413 VGQINFREGEVY
-423 LFMVSKYIYNANNV
+423 SRIKYIYNANNV
-437 KTAWFRY
+437 KTAQFFYTGNQHTQSRY
-444 TIYSEQDLVYE
+444 F
-455 ATYYDLDGNETLRIS
+455 DLDGNETYMTADQTIYWAD
-470 GSSFAWDEGPSDE
+470 GTTEKN
-483 HYSTATYAYDRLG
+483 YVTTTSTYDRLG
-496 RVTDVEYS
+496 RITAAESSDGS
-504 NGNSTSYSYDDSS
+504 STSYNYDEGS
-517 YRGWKRH
+517 YRGWKH
-524 YYTDYV
+524 AHTLLAN
-530 GDSAVTTTNLR
+530 GEELQSTTNLH

-554 DEDGNVSLMNS
+554 DEDGNISKMIAH
-565 YEYDENGNLVRLL
+565 EYDEDGNEVRVTVTDATGAVIEL
-578 TTTPDGSGDSEE
+578 TTRAF
-590 VHTLDEYGNVLEY
+590 DEFGNVLTDRYESHGTVQW
-603 RIDAWYR
+603 DSA
-610 CEGHFTT
+610 FTT

>member
-57 QTAADGVTRIDAT
+57 QTAEDGVTRIDAT

-252 LVGCSARKY
+252 LVGCTARKY

-281 LTPSPIDLGNASNDW
+281 LAPSPIDLGNASNDW

-363 EIAPAAEITAD
+363 EVAPAAEITAD
-374 PDVKDKVVTCTGE
+374 PDVKDMVVTTSGKE
-387 DLYTYED
+387 TNYYDPETE
-394 GRPDEHYT
+394 EHWT
-402 YQYFYDAQGNQ
+402 IQYFYDGQGNQ
-413 VGFKYYLEDA
+413 VGQINFREGEVY
-423 LFMVSKYIYNANNV
+423 SRIKYIYNANNV
-437 KTAWFRY
+437 KTAQFFYTGNQHTQSRY
-444 TIYSEQDLVYE
+444 F
-455 ATYYDLDGNETLRIS
+455 DLDGNETYMTADQTIYWAD
-470 GSSFAWDEGPSDE
+470 GTTEKN
-483 HYSTATYAYDRLG
+483 YVTTTSTYDRLG
-496 RVTDVEYS
+496 RITAAESSDGS
-504 NGNSTSYSYDDSS
+504 STSYNYDEGS
-517 YRGWKRH
+517 YRGWKH
-524 YYTDYV
+524 AHTLLAN
-530 GDSAVTTTNLR
+530 GEELQSTTNLH

-554 DEDGNVSLMNS
+554 DEDGNISKMIAH
-565 YEYDENGNLVRLL
+565 EYDEDGNEVRVTVTDATGAVIEL
-578 TTTPDGSGDSEE
+578 TTRTF
-590 VHTLDEYGNVLEY
+590 DEFGNVLTDRYESHGTVQW
-603 RIDAWYR
+603 DSA
-610 CEGHFTT
+610 FTT

>member
-57 QTAADGVTRIDAT
+57 QTAEDGVTRIDAT

-281 LTPSPIDLGNASNDW
+281 LAPSPIDLGNASNDW

-374 PDVKDKVVTCTGE
+374 PDVKDMVVTTSGKE
-387 DLYTYED
+387 TNYYDPETE
-394 GRPDEHYT
+394 EHWT
-402 YQYFYDAQGNQ
+402 IQYFYDGQGNQ
-413 VGFKYYLEDA
+413 VGQINFREGEVY
-423 LFMVSKYIYNANNV
+423 SRIKYIYNANNV
-437 KTAWFRY
+437 KTAQFFYTGNQHTQSRY
-444 TIYSEQDLVYE
+444 F
-455 ATYYDLDGNETLRIS
+455 DLDGNETYMTADQTIYWAD
-470 GSSFAWDEGPSDE
+470 GTTEKN
-483 HYSTATYAYDRLG
+483 YVTTTSTYDRLG
-496 RVTDVEYS
+496 RITAAESSDGS
-504 NGNSTSYSYDDSS
+504 STSYNYDEGS
-517 YRGWKRH
+517 YRGWKH
-524 YYTDYV
+524 AHTLLAN
-530 GDSAVTTTNLR
+530 GEELQSTTNLH

-554 DEDGNVSLMNS
+554 DEDGNISKMIAH
-565 YEYDENGNLVRLL
+565 EYDEDGNEVRMTVTDATGAVIEL
-578 TTTPDGSGDSEE
+578 TTRTF
-590 VHTLDEYGNVLEY
+590 DEFGNVLTDRYESHGTVQW
-603 RIDAWYR
+603 DSA
-610 CEGHFTT
+610 FTT
-617 MPLSE
+617 LPLSE

>member
-57 QTAADGVTRIDAT
+57 QTAEDGVTRIDAT

-159 QFPTATAQISFEGQ
+159 QFPAATAQISFEGQ

-252 LVGCSARKY
+252 LAGCTARKY

-281 LTPSPIDLGNASNDW
+281 LAPSPIDLGNASNDW

-357 AAPPVP
+357 AALPVP
-363 EIAPAAEITAD
+363 EIAPAEEITAD
-374 PDVKDKVVTCTGE
+374 PDVKDMVVTTSGKE
-387 DLYTYED
+387 TNYYDPETE
-394 GRPDEHYT
+394 EHWT
-402 YQYFYDAQGNQ
+402 IQYFYDGQGNQ
-413 VGFKYYLEDA
+413 VGQINFREGEVY
-423 LFMVSKYIYNANNV
+423 SRIKYIYNANNV
-437 KTAWFRY
+437 KTAQFFYTGNQHTQSRY
-444 TIYSEQDLVYE
+444 F
-455 ATYYDLDGNETLRIS
+455 DLDGNETYMTADQTIYWAD
-470 GSSFAWDEGPSDE
+470 GTTEKN
-483 HYSTATYAYDRLG
+483 YVTTTSTYDRLG
-496 RVTDVEYS
+496 RITAAESSDGS
-504 NGNSTSYSYDDSS
+504 STSYNYDEGS
-517 YRGWKRH
+517 YRGWKH
-524 YYTDYV
+524 AHTLLAN
-530 GDSAVTTTNLR
+530 GEELQSTTNLH

-554 DEDGNVSLMNS
+554 DEDGNISKMIAH
-565 YEYDENGNLVRLL
+565 EYDEDGNEVRVTVTDATGAVIEL
-578 TTTPDGSGDSEE
+578 TTRTF
-590 VHTLDEYGNVLEY
+590 DEFGNVLTDRYESHGTVQW
-603 RIDAWYR
+603 DSA
-610 CEGHFTT
+610 FTT

>member
-252 LVGCSARKY
+252 LVGCSTRK
-261 NIEEGTDVESYQDRC
+261 
-276 YRIRR
+276 
-281 LTPSPIDLGNASNDW
+281 
-296 VLTMAPGDGVRE
+296 
-308 SFPMRTLDD
+308 
-317 PTATGVVFWDHT
+317 
-329 SGAVDYGYACEQVD
+329 
-343 GPTPDSLTVAEPEP
+343 
-357 AAPPVP
+357 
-363 EIAPAAEITAD
+363 
-374 PDVKDKVVTCTGE
+374 
-387 DLYTYED
+387 
-394 GRPDEHYT
+394 
-402 YQYFYDAQGNQ
+402 
-413 VGFKYYLEDA
+413 
-423 LFMVSKYIYNANNV
+423 
-437 KTAWFRY
+437 
-444 TIYSEQDLVYE
+444 
-455 ATYYDLDGNETLRIS
+455 
-470 GSSFAWDEGPSDE
+470 
-483 HYSTATYAYDRLG
+483 
-496 RVTDVEYS
+496 
-504 NGNSTSYSYDDSS
+504 
-517 YRGWKRH
+517 
-524 YYTDYV
+524 
-530 GDSAVTTTNLR
+530 
-541 FDTDWRLIGEEVL
+541 
-554 DEDGNVSLMNS
+554 
-565 YEYDENGNLVRLL
+565 
-578 TTTPDGSGDSEE
+578 
-590 VHTLDEYGNVLEY
+590 
-603 RIDAWYR
+603 
-610 CEGHFTT
+610 
-617 MPLSE
+617 
-622 ALKAQASWGA
+622 

>member
-57 QTAADGVTRIDAT
+57 QTAEDGVTRVDAT

-281 LTPSPIDLGNASNDW
+281 LAPSPIDLGNASNDW

-317 PTATGVVFWDHT
+317 PTPTGVVFWDHT

-357 AAPPVP
+357 AALPVP
-363 EIAPAAEITAD
+363 EIAPAAEITAH
-374 PDVKDKVVTCTGE
+374 PDVKDMVVTTSGE
-387 DLYTYED
+387 ETNYYDPETEV
-394 GRPDEHYT
+394 HWT
-402 YQYFYDAQGNQ
+402 IQYFYDGQGNQ
-413 VGFKYYLEDA
+413 VGQINFREGEVY
-423 LFMVSKYIYNANNV
+423 SRIKYIYNANNV
-437 KTAWFRY
+437 KTAQFFYTGNQHTQSRY
-444 TIYSEQDLVYE
+444 F
-455 ATYYDLDGNETLRIS
+455 DLDGNETYMTADQTIYWAD
-470 GSSFAWDEGPSDE
+470 GTTEKN
-483 HYSTATYAYDRLG
+483 YVTTTSTYDRLG
-496 RVTDVEYS
+496 RITAAESSDGS
-504 NGNSTSYSYDDSS
+504 STSYNYDEGS
-517 YRGWKRH
+517 YRGWKH
-524 YYTDYV
+524 AHTLLAN
-530 GDSAVTTTNLR
+530 GEELQSTTNLH

-554 DEDGNVSLMNS
+554 DEDGNISKMIAH
-565 YEYDENGNLVRLL
+565 EYDEDGNEVRVTVTDATGAVIEL
-578 TTTPDGSGDSEE
+578 TTRAF
-590 VHTLDEYGNVLEY
+590 DEFGNVLTDRYESHGTVQW
-603 RIDAWYR
+603 DSA
-610 CEGHFTT
+610 FTT

-622 ALKAQASWGA
+622 ALKAQASWGG